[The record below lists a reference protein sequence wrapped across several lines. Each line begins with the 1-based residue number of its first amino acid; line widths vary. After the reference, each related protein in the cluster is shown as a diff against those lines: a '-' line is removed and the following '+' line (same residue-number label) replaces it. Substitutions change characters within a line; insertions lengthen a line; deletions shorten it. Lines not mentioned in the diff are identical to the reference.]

1 MLASTTETDPR
12 VNILMLQPVVV
23 EEANEVCRPLGGMLG
38 DTTFGGLALNRFRTA
53 NNSRK
58 RE

>member
-1 MLASTTETDPR
+1 MPASTTETDPR
-12 VNILMLQPVVV
+12 VNILMLQPVVI
-23 EEANEVCRPLGGMLG
+23 EEANEFCRPLGGMLG
-38 DTTFGGLALNRFRTA
+38 DSSVGSLALTRFRTA